1 MPDSSRHGLKLACQL
16 LSADAS
22 VLKLCSNTF
31 INAIKYFPKL
41 MIPRVVSNAPTAKLR
56 ALPVSLPISV
66 LKGISTGIPQPAQ
79 RTVGTASRHLV
90 HPSLRPRIN
99 PKAAFFRYACRMP
112 ESRSNAPLVW
122 IDCEMTGLD
131 LSKDTIMSLA
141 CFITDAQLN
150 LLDDTGYE
158 CVLQHTQ
165 EQLDAMGE
173 WCQNHHGA
181 SGLTQACLNSTTT
194 AETAATE
201 LLEYIQKFVPDR
213 KQGLLAGNTVHADKA
228 FLVQE
233 PWRKVIRHLHH
244 RILDVSAI
252 KEAARRWA
260 PEDSLKK
267 SPQKK
272 GKHEAKADILE
283 SIEEARYY
291 RRVFFLGD
299 REESTGS

>member
-1 MPDSSRHGLKLACQL
+1 
-16 LSADAS
+16 
-22 VLKLCSNTF
+22 
-31 INAIKYFPKL
+31 
-41 MIPRVVSNAPTAKLR
+41 
-56 ALPVSLPISV
+56 
-66 LKGISTGIPQPAQ
+66 
-79 RTVGTASRHLV
+79 
-90 HPSLRPRIN
+90 
-99 PKAAFFRYACRMP
+99 MP

-150 LLDDTGYE
+150 LLDENGYE
-158 CVLQHTQ
+158 CILQHTQ

-201 LLEYIQKFVPDR
+201 LLEYIQKFIPDR

-260 PEDSLKK
+260 PEDALKK

-299 REESTGS
+299 REESTDP

>member
-1 MPDSSRHGLKLACQL
+1 
-16 LSADAS
+16 
-22 VLKLCSNTF
+22 
-31 INAIKYFPKL
+31 
-41 MIPRVVSNAPTAKLR
+41 
-56 ALPVSLPISV
+56 
-66 LKGISTGIPQPAQ
+66 
-79 RTVGTASRHLV
+79 
-90 HPSLRPRIN
+90 
-99 PKAAFFRYACRMP
+99 MP

-283 SIEEARYY
+283 KGQPFAKAYQTY
-291 RRVFFLGD
+291 GLD
-299 REESTGS
+299 

>member
-1 MPDSSRHGLKLACQL
+1 
-16 LSADAS
+16 
-22 VLKLCSNTF
+22 
-31 INAIKYFPKL
+31 
-41 MIPRVVSNAPTAKLR
+41 
-56 ALPVSLPISV
+56 
-66 LKGISTGIPQPAQ
+66 
-79 RTVGTASRHLV
+79 
-90 HPSLRPRIN
+90 
-99 PKAAFFRYACRMP
+99 MP

-150 LLDDTGYE
+150 LLDETGYE
-158 CVLQHTQ
+158 CILQHSQ

-201 LLEYIQKFVPDR
+201 LLEYIQKFIPDR

-260 PEDSLKK
+260 PDDALKK

-299 REESTGS
+299 KEESTNA

>member
-1 MPDSSRHGLKLACQL
+1 
-16 LSADAS
+16 
-22 VLKLCSNTF
+22 
-31 INAIKYFPKL
+31 
-41 MIPRVVSNAPTAKLR
+41 
-56 ALPVSLPISV
+56 
-66 LKGISTGIPQPAQ
+66 
-79 RTVGTASRHLV
+79 
-90 HPSLRPRIN
+90 
-99 PKAAFFRYACRMP
+99 MP

-158 CVLQHTQ
+158 CVLQHSQ

-201 LLEYIQKFVPDR
+201 LLEYIQKFIPDR

-260 PEDSLKK
+260 PEDALKK

-299 REESTGS
+299 REESTNA

>member
-1 MPDSSRHGLKLACQL
+1 
-16 LSADAS
+16 
-22 VLKLCSNTF
+22 
-31 INAIKYFPKL
+31 
-41 MIPRVVSNAPTAKLR
+41 
-56 ALPVSLPISV
+56 
-66 LKGISTGIPQPAQ
+66 
-79 RTVGTASRHLV
+79 
-90 HPSLRPRIN
+90 
-99 PKAAFFRYACRMP
+99 MP

-150 LLDDTGYE
+150 LLDETGYE
-158 CVLQHTQ
+158 CVLQHSQ
-165 EQLDAMGE
+165 KQLNAMGE
-173 WCQNHHGA
+173 WCQSHHGA

-201 LLEYIQKFVPDR
+201 LLEYIQKFIPDR

-228 FLVQE
+228 FLVKE

-260 PEDSLKK
+260 PDDALKK

-299 REESTGS
+299 REESANA

>member
-1 MPDSSRHGLKLACQL
+1 
-16 LSADAS
+16 
-22 VLKLCSNTF
+22 
-31 INAIKYFPKL
+31 
-41 MIPRVVSNAPTAKLR
+41 
-56 ALPVSLPISV
+56 
-66 LKGISTGIPQPAQ
+66 
-79 RTVGTASRHLV
+79 
-90 HPSLRPRIN
+90 
-99 PKAAFFRYACRMP
+99 MP
-112 ESRSNAPLVW
+112 ESRSNVPLVW

-150 LLDDTGYE
+150 LLDENGYE
-158 CVLQHTQ
+158 CILQHTQ

-201 LLEYIQKFVPDR
+201 LLEYIQRFIPDR

-260 PEDSLKK
+260 PEEALKK

-291 RRVFFLGD
+291 RRAFFLGD
-299 REESTGS
+299 REESTGP